1 MQTTSII
8 GGRDVAGPMPIDS
21 FDPATGALIATVAGL
36 DGEGA
41 RDAVG
46 AARAACPAW
55 SATGFGERRRL
66 VGRWLDLLVAEQDAF
81 ARLVALE
88 GGKPITEARLVDVFA
103 GCETLSYFARRLD
116 RLLRREKVHPFQ
128 PMFAHWRTGYRF
140 DPLGV
145 IAVITPWNYPL
156 GIPVIEVASAVAAGN
171 TVVFKPASATVLT
184 GLALGDQ
191 ARRAGFPPGVI
202 NVVALPGRL
211 TDALVDDPRV
221 AKILFTGSVEV
232 GRHVAVRAATR
243 LAPVQLELGGKDA
256 AVVAADADLERTA
269 RGLVWGA
276 FMNTGQTCSSIERVY
291 VERAVFEPLLARVVT
306 MTKALKVGD
315 PMAPGTDL
323 GPMTT
328 PEQREVVRRHVD
340 EALAAG
346 ARALTGGSQPEGPG
360 LFYPPTVLVD
370 VTEDMAVMRDETF
383 GPVMPMVP
391 VDSVDEGIARANAT
405 RFGLTASG
413 WTRSSDTAARFV
425 RELAAGVVSINEHTV
440 AFAEPTGAWGG
451 LGESGIGRSH
461 GRLGLLEVSNVKYVA
476 VDLKRDR
483 AMAWHYP
490 YDEDFGRFVNAAMP
504 TLYGRGGAKLHGML
518 RLVGTRRFLTRVRK
532 TSVVKRLGRFL
543 RFF

>member
-1 MQTTSII
+1 M
-8 GGRDVAGPMPIDS
+8 
-21 FDPATGALIATVAGL
+21 
-36 DGEGA
+36 
-41 RDAVG
+41 
-46 AARAACPAW
+46 
-55 SATGFGERRRL
+55 
-66 VGRWLDLLVAEQDAF
+66 VAEQDTF
-81 ARLVALE
+81 ARLIALE

-103 GCETLSYFARRLD
+103 GCETLSYLALRLH
-116 RLLRREKVHPFQ
+116 RLLGPERLRPYQ
-128 PMFAHWRTGYRF
+128 PMFAHWRSGFRF

-184 GLALGDQ
+184 GLALGDLV
-191 ARRAGFPPGVI
+191 RRAGFPPGVI

-211 TDALVDDPRV
+211 TDTLVDDPRV

-232 GRHVAVRAATR
+232 GRHVAVRAAAR

-256 AVVAADADLERTA
+256 AVVAADADLDRTA

-291 VERAVFEPLLARVVT
+291 VERAVYAPLLERIVA
-306 MTKALKVGD
+306 MTRALKVGD
-315 PMAPGTDL
+315 PTAPDTDV

-328 PEQREVVRRHVD
+328 PDQRDVVRRHVD
-340 EALAAG
+340 EALASG
-346 ARALTGGSQPEGPG
+346 ARALTGGAQPAGPA

-370 VTEDMAVMRDETF
+370 VSEDMAVMRDETF
-383 GPVMPMVP
+383 GPVLPMVP
-391 VDSVDEGIARANAT
+391 VDSVEQGIARANAS

-413 WTRSSDTAARFV
+413 WTRSRATAARFV
-425 RELAAGVVSINEHTV
+425 RELEAGVVTVNEHTV

-476 VDLKRDR
+476 VDFKRDR

-490 YDEDFGRFVNAAMP
+490 YDEDFGRFAEAAMP
-504 TLYGRGGAKLHGML
+504 ALYARGGAKLRGML
-518 RLVGTRRFLTRVRK
+518 RLVGTRRFLSRVRK
-532 TSVVKRLGRFL
+532 ASVVRRLGRFM